1 MVSIKKTD
9 ASSTRRIALFS
20 TFVAVTAVLQVM
32 PKPWGFGLE
41 FTSFLTFSIGV
52 VFGSLF
58 GASLGAFVMFV
69 NGFLSP
75 WGLAGLNIPFQMLGM
90 SVIGAVG
97 GFYKIENTGK
107 ARFYG
112 ESAVLGAFLTFI
124 YYIFFTNLGFALQ
137 TSLFFT
143 KASLLE
149 TFVVVQVEGAVFTAF
164 YVISNTVLFGAG
176 VVPLV
181 SAMKKILRR

>member
-1 MVSIKKTD
+1 MLSKRKTD
-9 ASSTRRIALFS
+9 SSRTKQVALFS
-20 TFVAVTAVLQVM
+20 TLVAVTTALQIV

-41 FTSFLTFSIGV
+41 FTSFLTFSAGV
-52 VFGSLF
+52 VFGSVF

-69 NGFLSP
+69 NGFLSS
-75 WGLAGLNIPFQMLGM
+75 WGLAGLNMPFQMLGM
-90 SVIGAVG
+90 SIIGAVG
-97 GFYKIENTGK
+97 GFYKMENNGK

-124 YYIFFTNLGFALQ
+124 YYTFLLNLGYALQ
-137 TSLFFT
+137 RFLFSPL
-143 KASLLE
+143 SLLE
-149 TFVVVQVEGAVFTAF
+149 MFVVVQVEGAAFTAI

-181 SAMKKILRR
+181 SAMKKILGR